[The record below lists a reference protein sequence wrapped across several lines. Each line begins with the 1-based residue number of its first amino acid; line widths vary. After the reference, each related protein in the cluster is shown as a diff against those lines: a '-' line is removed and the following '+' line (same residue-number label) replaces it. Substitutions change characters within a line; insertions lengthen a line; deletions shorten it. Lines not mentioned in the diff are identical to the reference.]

1 MIDWWTMSRVVEVL
15 LGIIERMVDNPASLL
30 VALGLVVVLIG
41 WASGQIWVVA
51 LGLLIS
57 IVGMI
62 ASVGRGK

>member
-1 MIDWWTMSRVVEVL
+1 MSRVLDAL
-15 LGIIERMVDNPASLL
+15 LNILEILVSNPASLL
-30 VALGLVVVLIG
+30 VVLGLVVVLIG

-62 ASVGRGK
+62 ASVGKG

>member
-1 MIDWWTMSRVVEVL
+1 MSRVVDAL
-15 LGIIERMVDNPASLL
+15 LSIIERMVDNPASLL

>member
-1 MIDWWTMSRVVEVL
+1 MSRVVEVL

>member
-1 MIDWWTMSRVVEVL
+1 MIDWWAMSRL
-15 LGIIERMVDNPASLL
+15 LDALLSIIETMVDNPASLL
-30 VALGLVVVLIG
+30 VAFGLVVVLIG

-62 ASVGRGK
+62 ASIGKGK

>member
-1 MIDWWTMSRVVEVL
+1 VIDWWTMSRVVEVL

>member
-1 MIDWWTMSRVVEVL
+1 MSRIVDAL
-15 LGIIERMVDNPASLL
+15 LSILEILVSNPASLL
-30 VALGLVVVLIG
+30 VVLGLVVVLIG

-62 ASVGRGK
+62 ASVGKG

>member
-1 MIDWWTMSRVVEVL
+1 MVDWWTMSRVVEAL
-15 LGIIERMVDNPASLL
+15 LGIIERMVNNPASLL

-41 WASGQIWVVA
+41 WVSGQIWVVA

-62 ASVGRGK
+62 ASVGKG

>member
-1 MIDWWTMSRVVEVL
+1 MSRVVDAL
-15 LGIIERMVDNPASLL
+15 LNIIRIMVDNPASLL